1 MLSVERVKQL
11 LLEGEKVDIECKEAK
26 NSVPKSIYET
36 YSAFSNTNGGIIF
49 LGVKESRNE
58 ISGTHFDIIGVNFAD
73 KIIDEFWNTINS
85 AKVSTNILNNDNVY
99 KFVVEGYTIIVIE
112 VPRADY
118 KTRPIYINDNPYKG
132 TLKRNNQGDYHCTE
146 EEVKAMIRDQNS
158 EGNDGQIL
166 EYYTLEDIDRETL
179 AKYRNM
185 FSALNTD
192 HIWNV
197 LDDKEFLTMLG
208 AYGRNRA
215 NGTEGLTLAG
225 LLMFGKGIAVRE
237 KFPNILMDYREE
249 TQVTKEVRW
258 NDRITYD
265 GTWENNLFNFFMKV
279 IPKLTSDLKKP
290 FKLVNGIQ
298 RIDDTAIHK
307 AIREAFVNMII
318 HADYLSTGTLKVI
331 KKTNKIEFTNPGNL
345 KLPKEDIY
353 RGGNS
358 KARNPKMQTILRMIG
373 FGDNAGSGFPKIL
386 SAWKEC
392 GWEEP
397 IIEENTV
404 LNQVVLVLPM
414 EELKQGPQNCGSFA
428 EVFAEV
434 LSMVEYKK
442 MEPIIRYLEENDTI
456 TTQQAVALTG
466 KSDNTARK
474 YLNILVQHN
483 ILRLEG
489 NTNNSKYI
497 KIKSFFE

>member
-1 MLSVERVKQL
+1 
-11 LLEGEKVDIECKEAK
+11 
-26 NSVPKSIYET
+26 
-36 YSAFSNTNGGIIF
+36 
-49 LGVKESRNE
+49 
-58 ISGTHFDIIGVNFAD
+58 
-73 KIIDEFWNTINS
+73 
-85 AKVSTNILNNDNVY
+85 
-99 KFVVEGYTIIVIE
+99 
-112 VPRADY
+112 
-118 KTRPIYINDNPYKG
+118 
-132 TLKRNNQGDYHCTE
+132 
-146 EEVKAMIRDQNS
+146 
-158 EGNDGQIL
+158 
-166 EYYTLEDIDRETL
+166 
-179 AKYRNM
+179 
-185 FSALNTD
+185 
-192 HIWNV
+192 
-197 LDDKEFLTMLG
+197 
-208 AYGRNRA
+208 
-215 NGTEGLTLAG
+215 
-225 LLMFGKGIAVRE
+225 
-237 KFPNILMDYREE
+237 
-249 TQVTKEVRW
+249 
-258 NDRITYD
+258 
-265 GTWENNLFNFFMKV
+265 
-279 IPKLTSDLKKP
+279 
-290 FKLVNGIQ
+290 
-298 RIDDTAIHK
+298 
-307 AIREAFVNMII
+307 MII

>member
-298 RIDDTAIHK
+298 RIDDTAI
-307 AIREAFVNMII
+307 
-318 HADYLSTGTLKVI
+318 SI
-331 KKTNKIEFTNPGNL
+331 K
-345 KLPKEDIY
+345 
-353 RGGNS
+353 
-358 KARNPKMQTILRMIG
+358 
-373 FGDNAGSGFPKIL
+373 
-386 SAWKEC
+386 
-392 GWEEP
+392 
-397 IIEENTV
+397 
-404 LNQVVLVLPM
+404 
-414 EELKQGPQNCGSFA
+414 
-428 EVFAEV
+428 
-434 LSMVEYKK
+434 
-442 MEPIIRYLEENDTI
+442 RYE
-456 TTQQAVALTG
+456 
-466 KSDNTARK
+466 
-474 YLNILVQHN
+474 
-483 ILRLEG
+483 RLL
-489 NTNNSKYI
+489 
-497 KIKSFFE
+497 